1 MIIRHGVK
9 KFYKREN
16 NIRAKESRLLAII
29 AIVVSFVTLIAT
41 IISIWCN

>member
-16 NIRAKESRLLAII
+16 NIRAKDSGL
-29 AIVVSFVTLIAT
+29 VVPILFPIRIMDV
-41 IISIWCN
+41 